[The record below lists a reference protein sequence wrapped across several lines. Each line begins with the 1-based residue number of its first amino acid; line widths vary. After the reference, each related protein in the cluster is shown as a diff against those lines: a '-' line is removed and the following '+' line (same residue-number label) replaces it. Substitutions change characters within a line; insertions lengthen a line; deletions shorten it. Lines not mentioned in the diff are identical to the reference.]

1 MKKLTFII
9 ILIASFIVVSCRV
22 KNSCEINHTGSIAV
36 INHYGETVEL
46 RINNEKIGEI
56 ENGNVMK
63 SDRLVGKYDI
73 NVVKFPNVWD
83 TTINVVECQVIEY
96 TIRK

>member
-73 NVVKFPNVWD
+73 NVVKFPNKWD
-83 TTINVVECQVIEY
+83 TTVNVVECEIVEY
-96 TIRK
+96 TVRK

>member
-1 MKKLTFII
+1 MKKLTFLIVV
-9 ILIASFIVVSCRV
+9 IASLIVASCRV
-22 KNSCEINHTGSIAV
+22 RNSCEINHTGSIAV
-36 INHYGETVEL
+36 INNYGETVEL
-46 RINNEKIGEI
+46 RINNEKIGDI

-83 TTINVVECQVIEY
+83 TTINVVECEIIEY
-96 TIRK
+96 RVK

>member
-1 MKKLTFII
+1 M
-9 ILIASFIVVSCRV
+9 
-22 KNSCEINHTGSIAV
+22 
-36 INHYGETVEL
+36 EL

-56 ENGNVMK
+56 ENGNVIK
-63 SDRLVGKYDI
+63 SDRVVGKYDV

>member
-9 ILIASFIVVSCRV
+9 VLIASFIVVSCRV

-83 TTINVVECQVIEY
+83 TTVNVVECEIVEY
-96 TIRK
+96 TISK

>member
-1 MKKLTFII
+1 MKKLAFII
-9 ILIASFIVVSCRV
+9 VLIASFIAVSCRV

-36 INHYGETVEL
+36 INNYGESVEL

-56 ENGNVMK
+56 ENGNVIK
-63 SDRLVGKYDI
+63 SDRVVGKYDV

-83 TTINVVECQVIEY
+83 TTINVVECQIIEY

>member
-1 MKKLTFII
+1 MKKLTLII
-9 ILIASFIVVSCRV
+9 ILIASLIVLSCRV

-36 INHYGETVEL
+36 INNYGETVEL

-56 ENGNVMK
+56 ENGNVVK

-83 TTINVVECQVIEY
+83 TTVNVVECEIVEY

>member
-1 MKKLTFII
+1 MKKLAFII

-36 INHYGETVEL
+36 INNYGETVEL

-56 ENGNVMK
+56 
-63 SDRLVGKYDI
+63 
-73 NVVKFPNVWD
+73 
-83 TTINVVECQVIEY
+83 
-96 TIRK
+96 

>member
-1 MKKLTFII
+1 MKKLTLLIVV
-9 ILIASFIVVSCRV
+9 IASLIVASCRV
-22 KNSCEINHTGSIAV
+22 RNSCEINHTGSIAV
-36 INHYGETVEL
+36 INNYGETVEL

-83 TTINVVECQVIEY
+83 TTINVVECEIIEY
-96 TIRK
+96 RVK

>member
-1 MKKLTFII
+1 MKKLTLII
-9 ILIASFIVVSCRV
+9 ILIASLIVLSCRV

-36 INHYGETVEL
+36 INNYGETVEL

-83 TTINVVECQVIEY
+83 TTVNVVECEIVEY

>member
-83 TTINVVECQVIEY
+83 TTVNVVECEIVEY
-96 TIRK
+96 TISK

>member
-1 MKKLTFII
+1 MKKLTLLIVV
-9 ILIASFIVVSCRV
+9 IASLIVVSCRV

-36 INHYGETVEL
+36 INNYGETVEL

-56 ENGNVMK
+56 ENGNVIK
-63 SDRLVGKYDI
+63 SDRVVGKYDI

-83 TTINVVECQVIEY
+83 TTVNVVECEIVEY
-96 TIRK
+96 KVK

>member
-56 ENGNVMK
+56 ENGNVIK
-63 SDRLVGKYDI
+63 SDRVVGKYDV

-83 TTINVVECQVIEY
+83 TTINVVECQIIEY